1 MIGGD
6 SSSGVGK
13 LKPVTLSS
21 TMAAIGFIR
30 SSALMRLWAWRA
42 LEALARK
49 RSTKDCMW
57 ARAASCLRFS
67 ETSCSSRARR
77 VSSKVS

>member
-13 LKPVTLSS
+13 SKPVTLSS
-21 TMAAIGFIR
+21 TTAAIGFIR
-30 SSALMRLWAWRA
+30 SSALIRLCACRA
-42 LEALARK
+42 FDALARK

-57 ARAASCLRFS
+57 ARAASCFFFAA
-67 ETSCSSRARR
+67 TCCSSRARR

>member
-6 SSSGVGK
+6 SASGSGK
-13 LKPVTLSS
+13 LNAATWSS

-30 SSALMRLWAWRA
+30 SSALIRLCACRA
-42 LEALARK
+42 FDALARN
-49 RSTKDCMW
+49 RSTKACMC
-57 ARAASCLRFS
+57 ARAASWRFFS
-67 ETSCSSRARR
+67 ATCCSSRARR